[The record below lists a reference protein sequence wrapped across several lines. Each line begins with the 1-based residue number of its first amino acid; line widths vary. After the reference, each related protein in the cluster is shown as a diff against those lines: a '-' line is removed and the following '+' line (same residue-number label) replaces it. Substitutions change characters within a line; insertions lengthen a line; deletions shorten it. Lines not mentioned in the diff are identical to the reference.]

1 MSSTSFVLP
10 SVPLPPP
17 TFTAV
22 VDDNTYAIDSA
33 PVVVALA
40 VAALALASLAALVV
54 AAWRRPG
61 ALAAPIVPALAM
73 PLFGGVAFL
82 VIVPPHHAAKTRL
95 AADAFRDAL
104 VLDAAVVGVGV
115 GVVLAAILVVAI
127 RDAGHVRL
135 LPLALLS
142 VVLGGASYRAYA
154 HARSVERVGVLPH
167 FVVTGLAEMHAGR
180 EYDVPVELRVF
191 ERRWWIFRGIGDE
204 TAVPLEASW
213 RASWHPDAHV
223 HVAARAPGDVSFVA
237 RAHKGPVSMSTRLSV
252 RARRELAS
260 PLLSLRVGDRFTYK
274 VHVRSS
280 EGALLYF
287 FSIGG
292 GTSPA
297 DDRVVEVTGTR
308 ERAGFRTFVIETR
321 RGAAGAGDGDRRE
334 IEVVA
339 LDGETRAFDAE
350 RMKIGE
356 QVVAF
361 TGERNGADPV
371 TCAFTLLGATSAVCQ
386 RGGRD
391 ADVPA
396 PPLPAATLRKA
407 ALAKVGVARP
417 PVAFAGAAPLVFAE
431 HTSDGASTFASVLV
445 AVVTIG
451 LVIPPDGSRETVHT
465 LVATRRGPEGAPEA
479 LPGGGVRSEAPDV
492 FD

>member
-10 SVPLPPP
+10 SVPFTSP

-22 VDDNTYAIDSA
+22 VGDSTYAIDSA
-33 PVVVALA
+33 PVVLSILLAALA
-40 VAALALASLAALVV
+40 VGSLVALVV

-61 ALAAPIVPALAM
+61 AIVPPIVPALAL
-73 PLFGGVAFL
+73 PLFGGAAFL
-82 VIVPPHHAAKTRL
+82 VIVPPHRAPSTRL

-104 VLDAAVVGVGV
+104 VLDAAAVGVGV

-127 RDAGHVRL
+127 RSAGHVRL

-154 HARSVERVGVLPH
+154 HARTVERVGVLPH

-204 TAVPLEASW
+204 TAVPLEESW
-213 RASWHPDAHV
+213 RASWQPDAHV
-223 HVAARAPGDVSFVA
+223 HVAARAPGDVPFVA

-252 RARRELAS
+252 RARREVAS

-292 GTSPA
+292 GTTVA
-297 DDRVVEVTGTR
+297 DDRIVEVTGTR
-308 ERAGFRTFVIETR
+308 QRAGFRTFVIETR
-321 RGAAGAGDGDRRE
+321 RGAAGAGDAHADADRRE
-334 IEVVA
+334 VEVVA

-356 QVVAF
+356 PVVAF

-371 TCAFTLLGATSAVCQ
+371 ACEFTLLGARSAVCQ

-391 ADVPA
+391 ADVAA

-417 PVAFAGAAPLVFAE
+417 PVAFAGAAPLVFE
-431 HTSDGASTFASVLV
+431 QHTSDGASTFASVLV

-451 LVIPPDGSRETVHT
+451 LVIPPDGSRDTVHT
-465 LVATRRGPEGAPEA
+465 LVATSRGPEGAPEA
-479 LPGGGVRSEAPDV
+479 PAGE
-492 FD
+492 